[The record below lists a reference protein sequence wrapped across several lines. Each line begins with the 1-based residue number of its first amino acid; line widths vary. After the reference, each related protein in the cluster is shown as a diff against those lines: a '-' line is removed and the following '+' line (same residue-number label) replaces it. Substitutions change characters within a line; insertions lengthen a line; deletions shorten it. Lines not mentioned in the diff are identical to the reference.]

1 MRGFVIVGEGGRAW
15 VRRKGRG
22 GVGLNIVRGPG
33 GVVRIAAEGRM
44 WTMAVAPA
52 TAVGARAVGEERGA

>member
-1 MRGFVIVGEGGRAW
+1 MMVGEGGRVC

-22 GVGLNIVRGPG
+22 GVGLSIMRGPG
-33 GVVRIAAEGRM
+33 GVMRTAVEGRM
-44 WTMAVAPA
+44 WAMAVAPA